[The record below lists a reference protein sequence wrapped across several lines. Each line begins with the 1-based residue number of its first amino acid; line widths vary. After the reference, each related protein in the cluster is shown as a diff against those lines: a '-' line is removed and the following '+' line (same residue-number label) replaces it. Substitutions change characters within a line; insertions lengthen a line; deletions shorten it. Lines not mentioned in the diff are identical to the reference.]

1 MGFSNMGTTALV
13 TQAAGGIAGAIGSY
27 DAAAMRRGNFEF
39 KANMDDINADIAEDR
54 AENALFI
61 GQTKIADL
69 TQQAG
74 AMEGKQR
81 AAMAANGIVLGEGS
95 AGEVI
100 DSTEFMKQR
109 DMQRIELQSIYNAWG
124 YDTQA
129 GNYQAQAAMN
139 RASASAQSPLM
150 AGAGSLLGSAGTVA
164 KNWYQMK
171 YYGA

>member
-1 MGFSNMGTTALV
+1 MGLSTMGTASLV
-13 TQAAGGIAGAIGSY
+13 TQAAGGIAGAIGAY

-39 KANMDDINADIAEDR
+39 QADMAEINAEIAEDR
-54 AENALFI
+54 ADNALFI

-74 AMEGKQR
+74 ALEGRQR

-100 DSTEFMKQR
+100 ESTEFMKQR

-129 GNYQAQAAMN
+129 GNYQTQAAMS
-139 RASASAQSPLM
+139 RASAAAQSPFM

-164 KNWYQMK
+164 KNWYRMK